1 WKATLLHRSPTVNGF
16 DEFKALIQR
25 PQVLNGIAGCEDRW
39 ESALLS
45 LLTHGLHNDG
55 SHLDHDNGFYQLTS
69 DHYRTG
75 VSKTQPSLTQEK
87 IGNWHSRTL
96 HTEHILHCIFDLC
109 TVLDR
114 LTGGSTI
121 VLHHPGAM
129 SPNMN
134 IAPETLKAN
143 VYINPKVLEEH
154 HELHAVV
161 AQITQLFLSDYATPL
176 ANAFADTCTRHKW
189 GNSTMAQTPTKG
201 KARTEDPIMPLI
213 PRPIAPTSAHFIFP
227 GRPAGSL

>member
-1 WKATLLHRSPTVNGF
+1 WKATLLHSSPTVNGF
-16 DEFKALIQR
+16 DKFKALIQR

-55 SHLDHDNGFYQLTS
+55 SHLDHDNGFYKLTS

-75 VSKTQPSLTQEK
+75 VSKTQPSQMQEK

-96 HTEHILHCIFDLC
+96 HTERILHCIFDLC

-121 VLHHPGAM
+121 VLHHPGAT
-129 SPNMN
+129 SPNVN
-134 IAPETLKAN
+134 IAPEMLKAN
-143 VYINPKVLEEH
+143 IYINPKVLEEH

-161 AQITQLFLSDYATPL
+161 AQITQLFLSDYATLL
-176 ANAFADTCTRHKW
+176 ANAFADTWTWHKW
-189 GNSTMAQTPTKG
+189 GNSMMAQTPTKG
-201 KARTEDPIMPLI
+201 KARTEVPIMPLI
-213 PRPIAPTSAHFIFP
+213 PRPIVPTSAHFIFP
-227 GRPAGSL
+227 GCPAGSL